1 MTKLAV
7 FIQVQGKPGIV
18 DAEIPKSA
26 KVGDL
31 HDALKVLSIE
41 IDDDSEIFIDEAD
54 EAESKDRK
62 SPIAGLKQGAR
73 VHVTRCKK
81 ITVTVHFLDKTV
93 DHRFSPGKRVRG
105 VKKWAVEHF
114 GINPTDAGEHI
125 LKLCNTTT
133 QPPTDTPLAEL
144 VQGRECAVCFD
155 LVPEKRVEG

>member
-7 FIQVQGKPGIV
+7 FIQVQGKPGIAE
-18 DAEIPKSA
+18 AEIPLPT
-26 KVGDL
+26 KVDDL
-31 HDALKVLSIE
+31 HEALKALGIE
-41 IDDDSEIFIDEAD
+41 IDDVSEIFIDEAE

-62 SPIAGLKQGAR
+62 SLIAGLKQGTR

-93 DHRFSPGKRVRG
+93 DRRFAPGKRVRG

-125 LKLCNTTT
+125 MQLCNTTT
-133 QPPTDTPLAEL
+133 QPPTDTPLAEIAN
-144 VQGRECAVCFD
+144 GHECLICFD